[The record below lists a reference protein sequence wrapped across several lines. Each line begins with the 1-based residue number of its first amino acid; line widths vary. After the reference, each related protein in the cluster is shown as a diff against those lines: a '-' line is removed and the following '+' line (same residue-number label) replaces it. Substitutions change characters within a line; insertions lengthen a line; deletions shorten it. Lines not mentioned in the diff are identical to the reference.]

1 MLKLLIEELKQLWIG
16 VEVYG
21 YYKKQKFNLQA
32 TYLWSVHDFKAYGI
46 FVGWSVHEELTCQIC
61 CSDTD
66 CFHLTHE
73 GKINYFDCHRQWLP
87 HKHNFRQ
94 EQNAFRKDTTITM
107 GPLKRLSGAQIV
119 DMLDKLAPDPERSH
133 G

>member
-1 MLKLLIEELKQLWIG
+1 MFLCLIVPGSEAPSPRINVMLKLLIEELKQLWIG

-32 TYLWSVHDFKAYGI
+32 AYLWLVHDFKAYGI
-46 FVGWSVHEELTCQIC
+46 FVGWSVHEELTCPIC

-94 EQNAFRKDTTITM
+94 EQNAF
-107 GPLKRLSGAQIV
+107 
-119 DMLDKLAPDPERSH
+119 
-133 G
+133 